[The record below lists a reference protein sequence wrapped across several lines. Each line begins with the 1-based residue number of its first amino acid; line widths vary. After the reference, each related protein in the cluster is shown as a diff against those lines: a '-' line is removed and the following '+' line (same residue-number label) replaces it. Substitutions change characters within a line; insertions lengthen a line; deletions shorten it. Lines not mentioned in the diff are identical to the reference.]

1 MKGRLFARTWDGDE
15 VVTGKLITTE
25 LPCMHDQMFR
35 PVGAAVIGKQ
45 LRERLAGAEGNSV
58 KASPAEQDVPAAF
71 LRPAKV

>member
-1 MKGRLFARTWDGDE
+1 
-15 VVTGKLITTE
+15 
-25 LPCMHDQMFR
+25 MHDQMFR